1 MLLRDE
7 QILEVIQGV
16 IDDFLKPKFI
26 SLGMNASG
34 QWIDSLEARV
44 NNGVGEIW
52 GMDYT
57 YYLSNGRSPN
67 EDQSPEAINHFVKW
81 AGYYIFKPW
90 AESKGISIN
99 PYLVAR
105 KIATEGTNYYP
116 EGTDLISFLSS
127 QEVTDYINKKIA
139 AHILS
144 SFQTEMVKRA
154 KDTLIT
160 V

>member
-1 MLLRDE
+1 MLSTMLLRDE
-7 QILEVIQGV
+7 QILEVMQGV
-16 IDDFLKPKFI
+16 VDDFLKPKFI

-34 QWIDSLEARV
+34 QWLNSLEARA

-57 YYLSNGRSPN
+57 YYLSNGRAPGKRPPIAPLV
-67 EDQSPEAINHFVKW
+67 QWV
-81 AGYYIFKPW
+81 GYKFGYSGQQ
-90 AESKGISIN
+90 AVS
-99 PYLVAR
+99 VAYAVAN
-105 KIATEGTNYYP
+105 KIAEEGTNYYP
-116 EGTDLISFLSS
+116 DGTDLISFLSS

>member
-16 IDDFLKPKFI
+16 INDFLKPKFI

-34 QWIDSLEARV
+34 QWLDALEARV
-44 NNGVGEIW
+44 SNRVGEIW

-57 YYLSNGRSPN
+57 YYLSNGRSPGKKPPIAPLV
-67 EDQSPEAINHFVKW
+67 QWV
-81 AGYYIFKPW
+81 GYKFGYSGQQ
-90 AESKGISIN
+90 AAS
-99 PYLVAR
+99 VAYAVAN
-105 KIATEGTNYYP
+105 KIAEEGTNYYP
-116 EGTDLISFLSS
+116 DGTDLISFLSS
-127 QEVTDYINKKIA
+127 QEVTDYINKNIV

-144 SFQTEMVKRA
+144 SFQTEMVNRA

-160 V
+160 A